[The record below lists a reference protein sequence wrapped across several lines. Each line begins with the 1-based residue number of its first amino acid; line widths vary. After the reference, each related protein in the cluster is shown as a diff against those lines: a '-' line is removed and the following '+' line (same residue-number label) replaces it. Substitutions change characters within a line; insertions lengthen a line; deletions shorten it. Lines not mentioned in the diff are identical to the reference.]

1 MLQTPWQLQRSVI
14 YQDEQEFLKK
24 KPRGDAAAADGGNYS
39 FLSIFPC
46 IRIKDLP
53 VSKSPISL

>member
-24 KPRGDAAAADGGNYS
+24 PRGDAAAAADGGNYS